1 MRFVDE
7 AKIYVKAGDGGRG
20 CVSFRRE
27 KYVPHGG
34 PDGGDGGHGGNVI
47 LKANSQL
54 HTLLDFK
61 YRQHFKAQRGQHGRG
76 KKQTGKGGKD
86 LIIKVPMGTLVL
98 DAETGEVLADLIQDG
113 QEVIVARGGRGG
125 LGNWHFATPTHQ
137 VPRHAQPGEKGEERW
152 ILLELKLIADVGLVG
167 APNVGK
173 SSLVAAI
180 SAARPKVAEYP
191 FTTLYP
197 QLGLVEIEDHFRFV
211 VAELPGLLENAHT
224 GVGLGIRFLRHIER
238 TIMIA
243 YVVDISQIDP
253 QQPLKALK
261 KLKKELKAY
270 NPSLLTKPQVV
281 IINKID
287 LPEAKHRLSIIKKAL
302 EKERLPYW
310 CVSALTGE
318 GMEIFKKEIGR
329 MLNEVKKKRYQS

>member
-47 LKANSQL
+47 LKASSQL

-61 YRQHFKAQRGQHGRG
+61 YRQHFKAQHGQHGRG
-76 KKQTGKGGKD
+76 KKQTGKDGKD
-86 LIIKVPMGTLVL
+86 LIIKVPTGTLVL
-98 DAETGEVLADLIQDG
+98 DVQTGKVLADLTQDG

-125 LGNWHFATPTHQ
+125 WGNWHFATPTHQ

-152 ILLELKLIADVGLVG
+152 ILLELKLIADIGLVG

-180 SAARPKVAEYP
+180 SAARPKV
-191 FTTLYP
+191 
-197 QLGLVEIEDHFRFV
+197 
-211 VAELPGLLENAHT
+211 PGLLEGAHT
-224 GVGLGIRFLRHIER
+224 GIGLGTRFLRHIER
-238 TIMIA
+238 TILIA
-243 YVVDISQIDP
+243 YVLDISQIDP

-261 KLKKELKAY
+261 KLKRELKAY
-270 NPSLLTKPQVV
+270 NPSLLTKQQVV

-287 LPEAKHRLSIIKKAL
+287 LPEAKQRLAIIKKAL
-302 EKERLPYW
+302 EKERIPYW

-318 GMEIFKKEIGR
+318 GIEVFKKEIGKI
-329 MLNEVKKKRYQS
+329 LNEGRKKSYQA